1 MFSHNIEN
9 QPASK
14 SKLRRFKSQ
23 NQVISHTK
31 NIDLLITSPSKL
43 SKHGGGSSKSKSK
56 SKSKLIENKLFASA
70 KRVDDKAT
78 LLTSSTLTESH
89 NNKMSNLFTSSV
101 TRSVN
106 KKSSLNPSNN
116 NFNNNNN
123 KIRIKN
129 TTSQ

>member
-31 NIDLLITSPSKL
+31 NIDMLITSPSKL
-43 SKHGGGSSKSKSK
+43 SRHCGSSKSKSK

-116 NFNNNNN
+116 NVNNNNN

-129 TTSQ
+129 TTSS